1 MILFAA
7 TPAGVPV
14 RACADPKGSE
24 LSVFTGRDMTD
35 QTSNTNASAVD
46 RIRRDIER
54 AIQNGEFAAGQRLT
68 EAALTKKLNVSR
80 GPLREAMMLLQNDGL
95 ITIQPN
101 KGAVVREL
109 TRRQLAEFFQMRGL
123 FEGFAARRCAKRI
136 DETGV
141 RDALLPLYR
150 EATLIARGQ
159 QKRPFPQHDAD
170 VHATILRL
178 ANNDTLENH
187 WRQLRMP
194 VMRLR
199 FLANP
204 NTVDETQSAS
214 EHVELL
220 GSILDGDEQSAA
232 EAAEA
237 HVARMNGIVQR
248 LDQDEFDRI
257 FRFANKL
264 Q

>member
-1 MILFAA
+1 M
-7 TPAGVPV
+7 
-14 RACADPKGSE
+14 ADQ
-24 LSVFTGRDMTD
+24 
-35 QTSNTNASAVD
+35 QTNTNASAVD

-54 AIQNGEFAAGQRLT
+54 AIQDGEFTAGQRLT

-95 ITIQPN
+95 ITMQPN

-109 TRRQLAEFFQMRGL
+109 TRRQLSEFFQMRAL
-123 FEGFAARRCAKRI
+123 FEGFAASRCARRV
-136 DETGV
+136 DEAGV
-141 RDALLPLYR
+141 RDALLPLYQ
-150 EATLIARGQ
+150 EATLIARDRQ
-159 QKRPFPQHDAD
+159 SSRPFPEHDAD

-178 ANNDTLENH
+178 SNHDTLESH

-204 NTVDETQSAS
+204 NTVDETQSAT

-220 GSILDGDEQSAA
+220 GRILDGDEQGAA
-232 EAAEA
+232 DAAEA
-237 HVARMNGIVQR
+237 HVARLNGIVQR
-248 LDQDEFDRI
+248 MDQDEFDRI
-257 FRFANKL
+257 FRFANAR
-264 Q
+264 